1 MGSSPAERASVRD
14 DPVEPRSVARAGVD
28 LEAIL
33 ARLETE
39 QARLREE
46 LAQGIEA
53 PGQMTYGSQ
62 AAAASQVFAQQ
73 RDIALHDRAQRQ
85 LDLVQAA
92 LARLDRGGYGACQRC
107 GRPIDP
113 ARLEAIPW
121 AAFCIDCQ
129 RIESRRGSA

>member
-62 AAAASQVFAQQ
+62 AAAASQVFGQQ

-85 LDLVQAA
+85 SNLVQAA
-92 LARLDRGGYGACQRC
+92 LARLDRGGYGACQ
-107 GRPIDP
+107 
-113 ARLEAIPW
+113 W
-121 AAFCIDCQ
+121 
-129 RIESRRGSA
+129 